1 MIFDSDDLD
10 SSGDE
15 CLIADLTAE
24 SRPRQKVDTPIYH
37 ERDQTLILFDWD
49 DTLFPT
55 HELIHRWGV
64 SVYTS
69 MDTLLFEQRAQVLE
83 WEGAL
88 INQFR
93 QAAKFARR
101 CTIITSS
108 SYPWVHQC
116 LNNFAPKFAELLDSL
131 DLELKI
137 AYASEY
143 VPCKEKARSRRRPK
157 ATGKTT
163 LAKYFAMR
171 AEIADF
177 YSEYPE
183 QTKKNVMSFG
193 DMSND
198 VDAQQAVKL
207 LRLAPPRKL
216 ESFRTKMVIF
226 PTQPTMSQL
235 TCRLKFTGVM
245 LAAFALFD
253 GDVQLDLRQTKD
265 PVAELSKALDVPE
278 LTSEL
283 LSDDGLR
290 RALDSSEE
298 PDSDDAEDDYIAMIN
313 VVYSKEPLRSF
324 SGWFESGH
332 APSLI
337 SL

>member
-1 MIFDSDDLD
+1 MDS
-10 SSGDE
+10 
-15 CLIADLTAE
+15 
-24 SRPRQKVDTPIYH
+24 
-37 ERDQTLILFDWD
+37 
-49 DTLFPT
+49 
-55 HELIHRWGV
+55 
-64 SVYTS
+64 
-69 MDTLLFEQRAQVLE
+69 LLFEQRAQVLE

-88 INQFR
+88 MNQFR

-116 LNNFAPKFAELLDSL
+116 LNNFAPKFAELLGSL

-137 AYASEY
+137 VYASRY
-143 VPCKEKARSRRRPK
+143 IPCEEKEQSRRGRQTTAK
-157 ATGKTT
+157 TKSKTT

-177 YSEYPE
+177 YSQYPE
-183 QTKKNVMSFG
+183 QTWKNVMSFG
-193 DMSND
+193 DMSYEA
-198 VDAQQAVKL
+198 DALQAVKL
-207 LRLAPPRKL
+207 MRLAPLRML
-216 ESFRTKMVIF
+216 ETFRTKRVIF

-253 GDVQLDLRQTKD
+253 GDVKLDLRQTKD

-278 LTSEL
+278 LTSEI